1 MSGDAYYVPKQTG
14 TYSDVLVAYGLAALI
29 DRIFLTVKG
38 PEGRWSIT
46 LQDAGA
52 HYVVLPSEP
61 VQEAWLDRIG
71 FFRTPAF
78 YVRRGDG
85 DKVPPDTDSR
95 SVDATW
101 KSVRNYTEQRRSMQD
116 EGTSQQ
122 TLEQQLK
129 DLEPPPDWSVVVFVG
144 DGRMQAAWSGGNEGA
159 YNRIVRQWAEARSVF
174 PQLLRLILDWY
185 RSPSSASDA
194 TAERWDLLAKEAG
207 LSGGETASQLLNPH
221 QGKGLNEPKANR
233 VRMDNVKDRP
243 WPEEHLKTIGLW
255 YCMAPRQVQDS
266 RDWKVYVLAP
276 LRLSWQAHQDVFRRF
291 NQYLWREHGQAT
303 GLKIDITSLLLFSR
317 AWLDYLD
324 VSWQDE
330 EDFDAAALA
339 PERVVAGFHVAQFKL
354 LSSNAYTMVNLSFLN
369 LPAWSGE
376 LGNRVDVQELKE
388 VIDEHLR
395 VIRGIDEGRSD
406 GFNLLQRYRDFVAG
420 GDWDAFFDFTTGYSH
435 EIMRRLN
442 ERARRV
448 PFFTTSR
455 LRRLFMTS
463 NKPLLPIIQ
472 NTGFQ
477 NVAYAIRHST
487 VIPQMR
493 KARKQEH
500 LYEVR
505 YGLGQ
510 DLKRKAAV
518 REEFI
523 MALSDFMHSYNQEN
537 AQVLENT
544 RSQMRRDLRTSDI
557 EEVVRLVDEYG
568 SEVVANLLVAY
579 GYAREPREEEPEED
593 EGQ

>member
-52 HYVVLPSEP
+52 HYVVQPSEP
-61 VQEAWLDRIG
+61 VQEAWLDHIG

-85 DKVPPDTDSR
+85 DKAPPDTDSR

-101 KSVRNYTEQRRSMQD
+101 KSVRDYAEQRRSLQD
-116 EGTSQQ
+116 AGTSQQ
-122 TLEQQLK
+122 ALEQQLK
-129 DLEPPPDWSVVVFVG
+129 DLEPPPDWSVVAFVG

-159 YNRIVRQWAEARSVF
+159 YNRIVRQWAEARKVF

-185 RSPSSASDA
+185 RSPSSDSGAA
-194 TAERWDLLAKEAG
+194 GGWGLLAKEAG
-207 LSGGETASQLLNPH
+207 LSSGETASQLLNPH

-291 NQYLWREHGQAT
+291 NQYLWRERGQAT

-324 VSWQDE
+324 ASWRDE

-395 VIRGIDEGRSD
+395 VVRGIDEGRSD

-442 ERARRV
+442 ERNRNV
-448 PFFTTSR
+448 PQFTTSR
-455 LRRLFMTS
+455 LGRLLMAS
-463 NKPLLPIIQ
+463 NASLLPIVQ
-472 NTGFQ
+472 NPGFR

-487 VIPQMR
+487 VIPQSR
-493 KARKQEH
+493 KARGQEY
-500 LYEVR
+500 LYEIR

-523 MALSDFMHSYNQEN
+523 RALSDFMHSYNQEN
-537 AQVLENT
+537 AQTLENT
-544 RSQMRRDLRTSDI
+544 RRQMRRDLRTSDI

-579 GYAREPREEEPEED
+579 GYAREPREEETEED
-593 EGQ
+593 EDQ